1 MKEAMNHE
9 IILGRQKTAL
19 LVIDVQEKIYKAVR
33 KHEKMLDKILKL
45 INGANTLE
53 VPIYFTEQYPKG
65 LGETIQPIKEK
76 IEDKA
81 VEKFTF
87 SCSGAGNLFLNFAE
101 KGIKQVIVCGI
112 EAHVCVQQ
120 TVLDLI
126 ANGFQVNVPLDAISS
141 RNKIDFKAAVQRMS
155 NHGAEIM
162 TVEAILFE
170 LMGNCKIKEFKTVSS
185 IIK

>member
-1 MKEAMNHE
+1 MKETLKHE
-9 IILGRQKTAL
+9 VILDRQRTAL

-33 KHEKMLDKILKL
+33 KHEKMLDKIIKL
-45 INGANTLE
+45 VNGANTLE
-53 VPIYFTEQYPKG
+53 VPIFFTEQYPQG

-76 IEDKA
+76 IEGKA
-81 VEKFTF
+81 LEKFTF
-87 SCSGAGNLFLNFAE
+87 SCSGAGDLFLHLSQN
-101 KGIKQVIVCGI
+101 GINQVIVAGI

-141 RNKIDFKAAVQRMS
+141 RYKIDFKTSVQRMS
-155 NHGAEIM
+155 DHGAEIM

-170 LMGNCKIKEFKTVSS
+170 LMGNCKIAEFKTVSS